1 MSDIAYVSINS
12 LASQQQTVLKIY
24 TCILCIQ
31 RIPPNERTSVSA
43 QSYSGSEPQSTGI
56 VPTQNSITLTAPPKH
71 DGACSTYFEQKILIP
86 EDGSQV
92 TQGCFESEST
102 GNLMSMSNHLHLPII
117 MQYRAV
123 QNFIDYNF
131 IEYIPIE
138 GIVIVIVMFLLK
150 VRFSF
155 RKLWAFTGLGFLM
168 SMACLDPG
176 EHGV

>member
-1 MSDIAYVSINS
+1 
-12 LASQQQTVLKIY
+12 
-24 TCILCIQ
+24 
-31 RIPPNERTSVSA
+31 
-43 QSYSGSEPQSTGI
+43 
-56 VPTQNSITLTAPPKH
+56 
-71 DGACSTYFEQKILIP
+71 
-86 EDGSQV
+86 
-92 TQGCFESEST
+92 
-102 GNLMSMSNHLHLPII
+102 MSNHLHLPII

-168 SMACLDPG
+168 SMAYLDPG